1 MTRKVSLG
9 AQADAIDFILKA
21 SAASSLQRKGFSPSE
36 IELVIARATAARD
49 TLRMLDPIADDLRKW
64 LEIRRRGGA

>member
-9 AQADAIDFILKA
+9 AQADAVDFMLKGGLHTA
-21 SAASSLQRKGFSPSE
+21 LRSRGVRQSE
-36 IELVIARATAARD
+36 IELLIANATAARD
-49 TLRMLDPIADDLRKW
+49 TLRMLAPIADDLRKW